1 MIEHGVLA
9 GQKGLTVLT
18 TLRSMRRLSGRTNSP
33 SSHSTI
39 RKSYKSPVNGDG
51 TLDLGR
57 RSETTP
63 KIGRPPRRRHQCAVP
78 TAIRPPCPATALDAF
93 LTAA

>member
-9 GQKGLTVLT
+9 GQKGLTMLT
-18 TLRSMRRLSGRTNSP
+18 TPRSMRRLSGRTNSP

-39 RKSYKSPVNGDG
+39 PKSYESPVNGDG

-63 KIGRPPRRRHQCAVP
+63 NVALARRPKTVASLDPF
-78 TAIRPPCPATALDAF
+78 PAS
-93 LTAA
+93 